1 MASGE
6 RTTSM
11 MSPRRSSSKLDE
23 YRIVHFNTP
32 RAGEHKFCSNEIRTS
47 LYSWWNFAPK
57 ILFEEFSK
65 LPYFYFLFMTVLQCI
80 PAVSNT
86 SGFPTLAPILTLMV
100 SASAAIKLI
109 EDRARHRAD
118 KEANNSPTQCKGD
131 ASLRDSVWK
140 DIKVCDVSTSLAPS
154 TTRHHLPLPPPTTTS
169 RHLAP
174 PPATTS
180 RHRIKVGDVIR
191 ITNHQAV
198 PADVLVLA
206 AHEPEPAVPRG
217 ACHVETKVRVR
228 VRVS

>member
-6 RTTSM
+6 RKPSM

-23 YRIVHFNTP
+23 YRIVHFNTS

-47 LYSWWNFAPK
+47 LYSWWNFVPK

-100 SASAAIKLI
+100 CASAALKLV

-140 DIKVCDVSTSLAPS
+140 DIKVCDVSASLAPS
-154 TTRHHLPLPPPTTTS
+154 SLHHPPPPSTATSHRHLPP
-169 RHLAP
+169 P
-174 PPATTS
+174 PPATSLHLPPPPPATAS
-180 RHRIKVGDVIR
+180 RWV
-191 ITNHQAV
+191 T
-198 PADVLVLA
+198 
-206 AHEPEPAVPRG
+206 
-217 ACHVETKVRVR
+217 
-228 VRVS
+228 

>member
-1 MASGE
+1 M
-6 RTTSM
+6 
-11 MSPRRSSSKLDE
+11 
-23 YRIVHFNTP
+23 
-32 RAGEHKFCSNEIRTS
+32 
-47 LYSWWNFAPK
+47 PK

-140 DIKVCDVSTSLAPS
+140 DIKVCDVSASLAPS
-154 TTRHHLPLPPPTTTS
+154 SLHHPPPPSTATSHRHLPPPPPTTTS

>member
-1 MASGE
+1 M
-6 RTTSM
+6 
-11 MSPRRSSSKLDE
+11 
-23 YRIVHFNTP
+23 
-32 RAGEHKFCSNEIRTS
+32 
-47 LYSWWNFAPK
+47 PK

-100 SASAAIKLI
+100 CASAALKLV

-131 ASLRDSVWK
+131 ASLKDSVWK
-140 DIKVCDVSTSLAPS
+140 D
-154 TTRHHLPLPPPTTTS
+154 
-169 RHLAP
+169 
-174 PPATTS
+174 
-180 RHRIKVGDVIR
+180 IKVGDVIR

-228 VRVS
+228 VRGS

>member
-1 MASGE
+1 M
-6 RTTSM
+6 
-11 MSPRRSSSKLDE
+11 
-23 YRIVHFNTP
+23 
-32 RAGEHKFCSNEIRTS
+32 
-47 LYSWWNFAPK
+47 PK

-100 SASAAIKLI
+100 CASAALKLV

-140 DIKVCDVSTSLAPS
+140 D
-154 TTRHHLPLPPPTTTS
+154 
-169 RHLAP
+169 
-174 PPATTS
+174 
-180 RHRIKVGDVIR
+180 IKVGDVIR

>member
-1 MASGE
+1 
-6 RTTSM
+6 M

-47 LYSWWNFAPK
+47 LYSWWNFVPK

-140 DIKVCDVSTSLAPS
+140 DIKVCDVSASLAPS
-154 TTRHHLPLPPPTTTS
+154 SLHHPPPPSTATSHRHLPP
-169 RHLAP
+169 P
-174 PPATTS
+174 PPATSLHLPPPPPATAS
-180 RHRIKVGDVIR
+180 RWV
-191 ITNHQAV
+191 T
-198 PADVLVLA
+198 
-206 AHEPEPAVPRG
+206 
-217 ACHVETKVRVR
+217 
-228 VRVS
+228 

>member
-1 MASGE
+1 
-6 RTTSM
+6 
-11 MSPRRSSSKLDE
+11 
-23 YRIVHFNTP
+23 
-32 RAGEHKFCSNEIRTS
+32 
-47 LYSWWNFAPK
+47 
-57 ILFEEFSK
+57 
-65 LPYFYFLFMTVLQCI
+65 
-80 PAVSNT
+80 
-86 SGFPTLAPILTLMV
+86 MV
-100 SASAAIKLI
+100 CASAALKLV

-140 DIKVCDVSTSLAPS
+140 D
-154 TTRHHLPLPPPTTTS
+154 
-169 RHLAP
+169 
-174 PPATTS
+174 
-180 RHRIKVGDVIR
+180 IKVGDVIR

>member
-6 RTTSM
+6 RKPSM

-23 YRIVHFNTP
+23 YRIVHFNTS

-47 LYSWWNFAPK
+47 LYSWWNFVPK

-100 SASAAIKLI
+100 CASAALKLV

-131 ASLRDSVWK
+131 ASLKDSVWK
-140 DIKVCDVSTSLAPS
+140 DIKVIRTHAPPTLPTLPAPPPPCTCASRHRRPSSLHLPPPPATP
-154 TTRHHLPLPPPTTTS
+154 RHHLPPPPRWVT
-169 RHLAP
+169 
-174 PPATTS
+174 
-180 RHRIKVGDVIR
+180 
-191 ITNHQAV
+191 
-198 PADVLVLA
+198 
-206 AHEPEPAVPRG
+206 
-217 ACHVETKVRVR
+217 
-228 VRVS
+228 

>member
-1 MASGE
+1 
-6 RTTSM
+6 M

-23 YRIVHFNTP
+23 YRIVHFNTS

-47 LYSWWNFAPK
+47 LYSWWNFVPK

-100 SASAAIKLI
+100 CASAALKLV

-140 DIKVCDVSTSLAPS
+140 DIKVCDVSASLAPS
-154 TTRHHLPLPPPTTTS
+154 SLPVS
-169 RHLAP
+169 RARAP
-174 PPATTS
+174 
-180 RHRIKVGDVIR
+180 G
-191 ITNHQAV
+191 
-198 PADVLVLA
+198 A
-206 AHEPEPAVPRG
+206 AAG
-217 ACHVETKVRVR
+217 
-228 VRVS
+228 

>member
-1 MASGE
+1 M
-6 RTTSM
+6 
-11 MSPRRSSSKLDE
+11 
-23 YRIVHFNTP
+23 
-32 RAGEHKFCSNEIRTS
+32 
-47 LYSWWNFAPK
+47 PK

-100 SASAAIKLI
+100 CASAALKLV

-140 DIKVCDVSTSLAPS
+140 D
-154 TTRHHLPLPPPTTTS
+154 
-169 RHLAP
+169 
-174 PPATTS
+174 
-180 RHRIKVGDVIR
+180 IKVGDVIR

-217 ACHVETKVRVR
+217 ACHVETKVSVR

>member
-6 RTTSM
+6 RKPSM
-11 MSPRRSSSKLDE
+11 MSRRRSSSKLDE
-23 YRIVHFNTP
+23 YRIVHFNTS

-47 LYSWWNFAPK
+47 LYSWWNFVPK

-100 SASAAIKLI
+100 CASAALKLV

-131 ASLRDSVWK
+131 ASLKDSVWK
-140 DIKVCDVSTSLAPS
+140 DIKVGDAILTHAPPHTARTARTSTSLHLRLAPPA
-154 TTRHHLPLPPPTTTS
+154 PL
-169 RHLAP
+169 LAP

-180 RHRIKVGDVIR
+180 RH
-191 ITNHQAV
+191 HL
-198 PADVLVLA
+198 P
-206 AHEPEPAVPRG
+206 PPPRW
-217 ACHVETKVRVR
+217 VT
-228 VRVS
+228 